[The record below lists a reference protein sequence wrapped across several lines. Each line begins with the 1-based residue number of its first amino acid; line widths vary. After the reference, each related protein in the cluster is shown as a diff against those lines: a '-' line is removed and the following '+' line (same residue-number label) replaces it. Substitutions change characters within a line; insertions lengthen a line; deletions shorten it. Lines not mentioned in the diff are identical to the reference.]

1 MKIAKVIFA
10 RKLGAAY
17 ATQPCVGRFGEGGQ
31 KHELHLGLSFRW
43 DRTFRK
49 RNQILKEFME
59 V

>member
-10 RKLGAAY
+10 GKLGTDY
-17 ATQPCVGRFGEGGQ
+17 ASQPCVGRFGEGGQ
-31 KHELHLGLSFRW
+31 KHELHLGLSSRW

-49 RNQILKEFME
+49 RSQILKEFME